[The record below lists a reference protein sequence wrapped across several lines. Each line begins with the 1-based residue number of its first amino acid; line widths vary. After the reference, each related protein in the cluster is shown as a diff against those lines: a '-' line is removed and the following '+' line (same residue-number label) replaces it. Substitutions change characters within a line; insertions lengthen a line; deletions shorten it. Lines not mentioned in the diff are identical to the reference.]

1 MRPACR
7 DIGLT
12 RLAYDRFIRISHY
25 SVPLKYCFIQDLGA
39 PEARARAIQRER
51 ERFML
56 GCGPFDKGEI
66 VGWQVL
72 GGQSTAKHL
81 RDATL
86 KDLCPDVRGSAVID
100 TLLMRPPSRA
110 DTRVKISLA

>member
-51 ERFML
+51 ERLML
-56 GCGPFDKGEI
+56 GCGPFDKGKI
-66 VGWQVL
+66 VGGL
-72 GGQSTAKHL
+72 
-81 RDATL
+81 
-86 KDLCPDVRGSAVID
+86 AVGALYNVPV
-100 TLLMRPPSRA
+100 TTSVMPL
-110 DTRVKISLA
+110 